1 MTEYEIYS
9 YEAFRRKYEDEI
21 RIVERAEADDLNQ
34 DSLLRH
40 ELALKSERP
49 HFARMDESHIL
60 ELTSVLRNGKPTLA
74 GIMLF
79 STYPQAFFLSYL
91 SSQRE
96 SPARKSAIQGQT
108 KNGSSTMLALRA
120 A

>member
-40 ELALKSERP
+40 ELALK
-49 HFARMDESHIL
+49 
-60 ELTSVLRNGKPTLA
+60 K
-74 GIMLF
+74 
-79 STYPQAFFLSYL
+79 
-91 SSQRE
+91 
-96 SPARKSAIQGQT
+96 
-108 KNGSSTMLALRA
+108 
-120 A
+120 

>member
-49 HFARMDESHIL
+49 HFARMD
-60 ELTSVLRNGKPTLA
+60 G
-74 GIMLF
+74 
-79 STYPQAFFLSYL
+79 
-91 SSQRE
+91 
-96 SPARKSAIQGQT
+96 
-108 KNGSSTMLALRA
+108 
-120 A
+120 